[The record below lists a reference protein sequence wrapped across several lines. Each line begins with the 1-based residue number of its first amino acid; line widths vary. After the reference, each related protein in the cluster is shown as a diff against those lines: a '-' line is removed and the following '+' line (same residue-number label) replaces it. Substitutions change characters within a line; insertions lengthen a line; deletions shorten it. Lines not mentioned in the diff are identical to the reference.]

1 MARIVTTTYRYKPP
15 PKRKG
20 RKLAEITGPAVI
32 TSVDPKKSSRRA
44 VLAET
49 AAKEELSTRSPAG
62 DTEPSTPP
70 GKASTP
76 ANDDGPRAASRTD
89 RSGRWT
95 CRCPASRSSARATTT
110 RGCGTR
116 WRGGCAA
123 NERRPP
129 RPADAALDAARQQRP
144 RVGLIKACRH
154 PGEAPLQQLGRWPRR
169 RAADPRPSDP
179 IFRL

>member
-110 RGCGTR
+110 RG
-116 WRGGCAA
+116 
-123 NERRPP
+123 
-129 RPADAALDAARQQRP
+129 
-144 RVGLIKACRH
+144 
-154 PGEAPLQQLGRWPRR
+154 
-169 RAADPRPSDP
+169 
-179 IFRL
+179 